1 MPRWIERDA
10 GRAHGCALR
19 WARANRELAQRGVGG
34 KHAEDYVAVI
44 ERAKLERQPPGC
56 DALEAWI
63 HRAGIVLG
71 KVLRGE
77 AAE

>member
-1 MPRWIERDA
+1 
-10 GRAHGCALR
+10 
-19 WARANRELAQRGVGG
+19 VGG